1 MDFSLSGKV
10 AIITGGSRGIGEA
23 VALCYAQAGADV
35 AIVGRHIE
43 DLGIVAEKIRQHG
56 VRALSVRAHIG
67 KMETIQ
73 PLVDRVKDE
82 LGRIDILVNNAAS
95 NPTMAA
101 AIDVDER
108 SWDSIMNLNLKGLYF
123 LSQAVARVMRDQGD
137 GGRIINVT
145 SAGGIRPHILPIYSI
160 SKGAVI
166 MATKVMA
173 LEWAKYGICVNAVAP
188 GLTQTKFSQALWDD
202 KDILKYL
209 LERVPLDRFAQPD
222 EIAGIMLY
230 LASDAA
236 SFVTGTTIP
245 IDGGETI

>member
-43 DLGIVAEKIRQHG
+43 DLDIVAEKIREHG
-56 VRALSVRAHIG
+56 VRALPVRAHIG

-160 SKGAVI
+160 SKGALV